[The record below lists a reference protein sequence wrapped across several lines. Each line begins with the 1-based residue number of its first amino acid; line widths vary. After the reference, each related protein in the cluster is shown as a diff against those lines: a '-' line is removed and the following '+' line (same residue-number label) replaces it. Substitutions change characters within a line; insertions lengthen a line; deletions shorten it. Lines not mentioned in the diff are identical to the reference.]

1 MKPSQ
6 ANPLGSNAPAT
17 GRTLFSPAADRNKQ
31 DILATLREVLAP
43 RAAGGSALEIASG
56 SGQHVVWFAQHLPQW
71 TWQPSD
77 PLPEALD
84 SIAALTAEQKL
95 PNVRPPLQ
103 LDVMAPAWLPATEP
117 FDATF
122 DVIYCA
128 NMLHIAPWATCTA
141 LMQGSSRHLAQDG
154 VLITYGP
161 FLEQDVPTSAGNVAF
176 DQSLRARDAA
186 WGIRQREEVEA
197 EARKAGLQ
205 LAARYAM
212 PANNLL
218 LVWARAE

>member
-1 MKPSQ
+1 MKPLQ
-6 ANPLGSNAPAT
+6 ANPLGSNAPAA
-17 GRTLFSPAADRNKQ
+17 GATLFSPAADRNKQ
-31 DILATLREVLAP
+31 HILAKLREVLAP
-43 RAAGGSALEIASG
+43 RVSGGSALEIASG

-103 LDVMAPAWLPATEP
+103 LDVMAPTWLPTHAQLK
-117 FDATF
+117 AQF

-128 NMLHIAPWATCTA
+128 NMLHIAPWATCAA
-141 LMQGSSRHLAQDG
+141 LMQGSSRHLAPGG

-161 FLEQDVPTSAGNVAF
+161 FLEHDVPTSEGNLSF

-186 WGIRQREEVEA
+186 WGIRQREDVEA

-205 LAARYAM
+205 LAARHAM

-218 LVWARAE
+218 LVWSRG

>member
-1 MKPSQ
+1 MKPLQ

-43 RAAGGSALEIASG
+43 RAAGGNALEIAAG

-103 LDVMAPAWLPATEP
+103 LDVMAPAWLPSTEP
-117 FDATF
+117 F

-141 LMQGSSRHLAQDG
+141 LMQGSSRHLAPDG

-161 FLEQDVPTSAGNVAF
+161 FLEHDVPTSAGNVAF

-205 LAARYAM
+205 LATRYAM

-218 LVWARAE
+218 LVWARAD